1 MNQNKCPSCGA
12 IASKQTNC
20 EYCGSFLVRFKNAD
34 SAIFD
39 KVSRFQSEGSEEFRE
54 VRKLIER
61 MIEKQNINHLNKP
74 LSIID
79 TGIDDVTINIGD
91 NELLFQKVETKS
103 GIAIEVFFEQKNVN
117 LNNFRNMDEY
127 LLFDQYD
134 GYYDGTN
141 PNQLCYRID
150 FGNDIDSATK
160 VLSSFLKTVCKKT
173 ENDHIEYE
181 NFDETEASSSRVTE
195 PNGKDEINNYQIK
208 SKPNVLWRIWQWII
222 TAFFGLIALGM
233 LFNLSKLG
241 IDGAPVVKYLIGLI
255 SITATAVVHSSTV
268 FFRLSTAGKW
278 WAYAAILPAFAFF
291 VEGQN
296 ALTDFYE
303 RAPQSLTEQQ

>member
-34 SAIFD
+34 STIFE
-39 KVSRFQSEGSEEFRE
+39 KVSRFQSGGHEEFRE
-54 VRKLIER
+54 VRKLIES
-61 MIEKQNINHLNKP
+61 MIEKQNTNHLNKP

-103 GIAIEVFFEQKNVN
+103 GIAVEVFFQQKNVN

-141 PNQLCYRID
+141 ANQLCYRID

-181 NFDETEASSSRVTE
+181 NFDETEVISSNFTDI
-195 PNGKDEINNYQIK
+195 NGKDEIKNYKIK
-208 SKPNVLWRIWQWII
+208 SQPNFLWRTWQWMI
-222 TAFFGLIALGM
+222 TIPFGIIALGM
-233 LFNLSKLG
+233 LLNLSKLG
-241 IDGAPVVKYLIGLI
+241 IDGAPVVKYLVGL
-255 SITATAVVHSSTV
+255 TALTVTAVLNSPAV
-268 FFRLSTAGKW
+268 FFRMPKEGKW
-278 WAYAAILPAFAFF
+278 LAYAAILPAFALF

-296 ALTDFYE
+296 ALTDLYE
-303 RAPQSLTEQQ
+303 RAPQSLTVQQ